1 MRRISISDEEFFG
14 NLGKV
19 KIKKILLF
27 NLINSY
33 LKLNHQQIGSI
44 EPRFQD
50 LPFKWKIKYYLNII
64 LQTLLFAFDSC
75 IDEEIIFIYIYDKM
89 KKAALILIYLTI
101 FFGFLWL
108 FFWTRFIL
116 FYQVK

>member
-33 LKLNHQQIGSI
+33 LKLNHQ
-44 EPRFQD
+44 
-50 LPFKWKIKYYLNII
+50 
-64 LQTLLFAFDSC
+64 
-75 IDEEIIFIYIYDKM
+75 
-89 KKAALILIYLTI
+89 
-101 FFGFLWL
+101 
-108 FFWTRFIL
+108 
-116 FYQVK
+116 